1 METLNPE
8 QVAWARSVGLSPD
21 RAAFLALCPKYT
33 KCGAHMKH
41 ARVELPAPNKYLMK
55 SGRKYYFRVH
65 SLAGKST
72 IIPLGYDLDAARLK
86 RDALLAELKA
96 KKASYSNV

>member
-1 METLNPE
+1 METLNHE
-8 QVAWARSVGLSPD
+8 QIKWARSVGLTVE
-21 RAAFLALCPKYT
+21 RAAFLASCPKYT

-41 ARVELPAPNKYLMK
+41 ARIELPAPNKYLMK

-65 SLAGKST
+65 SLSGKST
-72 IIPLGYDLDAARLK
+72 IIPLGYDLDAARVK

-96 KKASYSNV
+96 KKVAYSNV